1 MFLVSPARQGWM
13 DGSNNHAST
22 FRLKTS
28 GTWLGPGIRRLSKP
42 WIFAKLKH
50 DDDDDDEILPFDS
63 LKTYPGTKQREFLR
77 FII

>member
-1 MFLVSPARQGWM
+1 M
-13 DGSNNHAST
+13 DGSNNFPST
-22 FRLKTS
+22 FRLKSS
-28 GTWLGPGIRRLSKP
+28 GMWLGPGIRRLSKP

-50 DDDDDDEILPFDS
+50 DDDGGDDDGEILPFDS